1 MKQGIYLGR
10 PPARSNLLLLA
21 MLVAAGAGALVL
33 AVLYQRAR
41 TEVEELANEVASLSR
56 AFSRPVEGAESPLSP
71 SPDRTRFVAARLRF
85 ALDSGA
91 AGSVPPTALLRLVE
105 SALPEGVLLER
116 LSFNAIPQ
124 QSLTLEAVA
133 LGGDRVTELQRRL
146 SSSSSGSTTRV
157 LEEHRLPDGRLAV
170 RIQVDLERQ

>member
-10 PPARSNLLLLA
+10 PPARSNLLLLV

-41 TEVEELANEVASLSR
+41 TEVEELENEVASLSR
-56 AFSRPVEGAESPLSP
+56 AFSGPEGAESPLSP
-71 SPDRTRFVAARLRF
+71 SPDRTRFVAARLRL

-91 AGSVPPTALLRLVE
+91 PGTVAPTALLRLVE

-116 LSFNAIPQ
+116 LSFNASPQ

-146 SSSSSGSTTRV
+146 SSSSSVSMTRV
-157 LEEHRLPDGRLAV
+157 LEERRLPDGRLAV
-170 RIQVDLERQ
+170 RIQVGLEQP

>member
-1 MKQGIYLGR
+1 
-10 PPARSNLLLLA
+10 

-41 TEVEELANEVASLSR
+41 TEVEELENEVASLSR
-56 AFSRPVEGAESPLSP
+56 AFSGPEGAESPLSP
-71 SPDRTRFVAARLRF
+71 SPDRTRFVAARLRL

-91 AGSVPPTALLRLVE
+91 PGTVAPTALLRLVE

-116 LSFNAIPQ
+116 LSFNASPQ

-146 SSSSSGSTTRV
+146 SSSSSVSMTRV
-157 LEEHRLPDGRLAV
+157 LEERRLPDGRLAV
-170 RIQVDLERQ
+170 RIQVGLEQP